1 MARKLGQAAKKST
14 MLGFRAALVCAG
26 AAGVVLGLILIRNL
40 SSNAVRD
47 DDRFTIPFGEIT
59 CTTPPE
65 YIELG
70 TFLTEVQYLSGS
82 PDRVHMLE
90 DNLPTRLA
98 DAFKRHPWVERVER
112 VEILPDRQVSV
123 TLTYRVPV
131 LAVVAKSHVPETYAG
146 NRTRSSRSVDG
157 HGVLLPATA
166 PLARLPILAGKFS
179 EPRGGAGTLWSDAV
193 VRSAA
198 RIAAY
203 LTPHQD
209 RLRLYVFENHGSE
222 FVLKTAA
229 GSRVVWGR
237 GVGQEDAEEAL
248 AAEKLDRLLR
258 YCLHNGSLDGPE
270 CCYEHNVR
278 EHARFSHERIVSK

>member
-1 MARKLGQAAKKST
+1 MARKLGQAANKPAAI
-14 MLGFRAALVCAG
+14 LRIALVCAG
-26 AAGVVLGLILIRNL
+26 AAGVVLCLIFVRKL
-40 SSNAVRD
+40 SSDAVRD
-47 DDRFTIPFGEIT
+47 DDRFTISFGEIA
-59 CTTPPE
+59 CTPPPE
-65 YIELG
+65 YIQIG
-70 TFLTEVQYLSGS
+70 TFLTEVQYVSGY
-82 PDRVHMLE
+82 PDRVRVLE

-98 DAFKRHPWVERVER
+98 DAFRRHPWVERVER
-112 VEILPDRQVSV
+112 VEILPGRQVTV
-123 TLTYRVPV
+123 ALTYRVPV
-131 LAVVAKSHVPETYAG
+131 LAVVTNRSFPEIGAG
-146 NRTRSSRSVDG
+146 HQTRSGRAVDS

-166 PLARLPILAGKFS
+166 PPAGLPILAGEFS

-222 FVLKTAA
+222 FVLKTVA

-237 GVGQEDAEEAL
+237 GVGQEGAEEAL

-278 EHARFSHERIVSK
+278 ERARFSHERIVPQ